1 MHLKEKGFS
10 IIELII
16 ASAIFVLF
24 ISSSGMLLFSGEDVG
39 RVNLTLYKANLYAQE
54 GLEATRVIRDGNW
67 LALTQ
72 GDHGLKQSGSTWIF
86 DGTSDVLENKYRR
99 TITIASINENK
110 KEARSLVRWFNAFG
124 QEKQVEFKTY
134 FTNWQ
139 RIREEESGGII
150 DLGDSANDI
159 YVSGNYT
166 YLAVNDQHTSLMI
179 VNTTNPSN
187 PSIVSTKDLNGPG
200 EDVFVVGNYAYVV
213 LSTNKMIIL
222 NISNPSNPSQVSSVN
237 LSAKPSSIFVF
248 NGYAYIGQL
257 KLNEGLVMYNVSNP
271 AAPQYYRSYNKGLY
285 IYDVKVVNG
294 WIYLAINSGRGFD
307 VSDEG
312 NYAYAYVAVDIAS
325 GGFETYHLHESSID
339 RLSVVNVGSGCN
351 NAYYDNR
358 KVYLACKNTESGLV
372 RLNTSSINHPAFI
385 DNFDIE
391 GEGNGVFYKNSY
403 TYMAVENID
412 GGLAIVQTP

>member
-10 IIELII
+10 IIELIV

-39 RVNLTLYKANLYAQE
+39 RVNLTLYKANLYTQE

-67 LALTQ
+67 EALTQ
-72 GDHGLKQSGSTWIF
+72 GDHGLQKSGSTWVF
-86 DGTSDVLENKYRR
+86 NGTSDVLENKYRR
-99 TITIASINENK
+99 TITVASINENK
-110 KEARSLVRWFNAFG
+110 KEVRSSVRWFNAFG
-124 QEKQVEFKTY
+124 QEKQVEFTTH

-139 RIREEESGGII
+139 RVREEEGGVI

-166 YLAVNDQHTSLMI
+166 YLAVNDQHKSLVI
-179 VNTTNPSN
+179 VNTTNPLS
-187 PSIVSTKDLNGPG
+187 PSIVSTMDLNGPG
-200 EDVFVVGNYAYVV
+200 EDVFVVGNYAYVI

-237 LSAKPSSIFVF
+237 LSAKPSSIFIL

-257 KLNEGLVMYNVSNP
+257 KLNEGLVIYNVSNP

-312 NYAYAYVAVDIAS
+312 DYAYAYVAVDIAS
-325 GGFETYHLHESSID
+325 GGFETYRLSGSTID
-339 RLSVVNVGSGCN
+339 RLSVVNVGSSCN
-351 NAYYDNR
+351 NAYYYNR
-358 KVYLACKNTESGLV
+358 KAYLACKSTESGLV
-372 RLNTSSINHPAFI
+372 RMNTSSINQPIFI
-385 DNFDIE
+385 DNFDIG

>member
-1 MHLKEKGFS
+1 MHSKEKGFS

-16 ASAIFVLF
+16 ASAVFVLF
-24 ISSSGMLLFSGEDVG
+24 MSSSGMLLFSGEDTG

-72 GDHGLKQSGSTWIF
+72 GDYGLQKSGSTWVF
-86 DGTSDVLENKYRR
+86 NGTSDVLENKYRR

-110 KEARSLVRWFNAFG
+110 REVRSLVRWFNAFG

-134 FTNWQ
+134 YTNWQ
-139 RIREEESGGII
+139 RIREDDGGII
-150 DLGDSANDI
+150 NLGDSANDI

-179 VNTTNPSN
+179 VNTTNPSS
-187 PSIVSTKDLNGPG
+187 PTIVSTMDLNGSG

-222 NISNPSNPSQVSSVN
+222 NISNPSNPIQVSSVS
-237 LSAKPSSIFVF
+237 LSAKPTSIFVF

-257 KLNEGLVMYNVSNP
+257 KLSEGLVMYNVSNP
-271 AAPQYYRSYNKGLY
+271 AVPQYYRSYNKGLY

-294 WIYLAINSGRGFD
+294 WIYLAINAGRGFD

-312 NYAYAYVAVDIAS
+312 DYAYAYVAVDLAQ
-325 GGFETYHLHESSID
+325 GGFETYHLHESSIT
-339 RLSVVNVGSGCN
+339 RLSIVNVGSGCN
-351 NAYYDNR
+351 NAYYDNH

-372 RLNTSSINHPAFI
+372 RMNTTSINHPVFI
-385 DNFDIE
+385 DNFDIM
-391 GEGNGVFYKNSY
+391 GEGNGVFYKNGY
-403 TYMAVENID
+403 TYMAVENIA